1 MEYKT
6 INKETP
12 EMKQLI
18 SGIKEMSKCLQEIAK
33 THRPL
38 FRGKNLPHEARGLSA
53 NTFSSAL
60 VPCRIIGTRA
70 LFPTPKSQ
78 GRYSTNSPT
87 LIDYCKRIIE
97 DKAFTRDVFLSV

>member
-1 MEYKT
+1 MEYAT

-18 SGIKEMSKCLQEIAK
+18 SGIRNEQMPSGDCQNASFTIQ
-33 THRPL
+33 R
-38 FRGKNLPHEARGLSA
+38 KNLPHEARGLSA

>member
-1 MEYKT
+1 MEYTT

-33 THRPL
+33 THRSL
-38 FRGKNLPHEARGLSA
+38 FRGKIYLTRREVCLR
-53 NTFSSAL
+53 T
-60 VPCRIIGTRA
+60 PCRIIGTRA